1 MPRYNQGMDSTES
14 PSQPRLLRPS
24 PDAREAALR
33 IISHLHTAAWGV
45 VDLRRSI
52 ARALPDDEALAAAC
66 AALLDVLAAA
76 DAEAA
81 HAYNHGIIGEC
92 PQGFWAAPMRNTPPH
107 GTPFRMD
114 GLEDP
119 RPEPA
124 GTPEEPWGDADR
136 LF

>member
-1 MPRYNQGMDSTES
+1 MDSTKS

-24 PDAREAALR
+24 PAARDAALR

-66 AALLDVLAAA
+66 EALLDVLAAA
-76 DAEAA
+76 DAEAS
-81 HAYNHGIIGEC
+81 HAYNHGLIGAC

-107 GTPFRMD
+107 GTAFRMD
-114 GLEDP
+114 GEDGDQAA
-119 RPEPA
+119 RA
-124 GTPEEPWGDADR
+124 GAPDEARDDADT

>member
-1 MPRYNQGMDSTES
+1 MDSTES
-14 PSQPRLLRPS
+14 TSQPRLLRPS
-24 PDAREAALR
+24 PAARDAALR

-52 ARALPDDEALAAAC
+52 ARVLPDAEDLAAAC
-66 AALLDVLAAA
+66 EALLDVLAAA
-76 DAEAA
+76 DAEAS

-92 PQGFWAAPMRNTPPH
+92 PQGFWAAPMRNANPH

-114 GLEDP
+114 GEDAG
-119 RPEPA
+119 RPEQPGA
-124 GTPEEPWGDADR
+124 PDEARNAADT

>member
-1 MPRYNQGMDSTES
+1 MDSTES
-14 PSQPRLLRPS
+14 PPQPRLLRPS
-24 PDAREAALR
+24 PAARDAALR

-52 ARALPDDEALAAAC
+52 ARVLPDDEDLTAAC
-66 AALLDVLAAA
+66 EALLDVLAEA
-76 DAEAA
+76 DAEAS
-81 HAYNHGIIGEC
+81 HAYNHGLIGEC

-114 GLEDP
+114 GEDGG
-119 RPEPA
+119 RPEQPGA
-124 GTPEEPWGDADR
+124 PDKARDGADR

>member
-1 MPRYNQGMDSTES
+1 MDSTES

-24 PDAREAALR
+24 PAARDVALR
-33 IISHLHTAAWGV
+33 IISHLHAAAWGV

-66 AALLDVLAAA
+66 EALLDVLADA
-76 DAEAA
+76 DAEAS

-92 PQGFWAAPMRNTPPH
+92 PQRFWAAPMRNTPPH
-107 GTPFRMD
+107 GTLFRMD
-114 GLEDP
+114 EEDAG
-119 RPEPA
+119 RPEQPDSPDNA
-124 GTPEEPWGDADR
+124 RKGADT

>member
-1 MPRYNQGMDSTES
+1 MDSTES

-24 PDAREAALR
+24 PAARDAALR

-66 AALLDVLAAA
+66 ETLLDVLAEA
-76 DAEAA
+76 DAEAS
-81 HAYNHGIIGEC
+81 HAYNHGVIGEC
-92 PQGFWAAPMRNTPPH
+92 PQGFWAAPMRNSPPH

-114 GLEDP
+114 GEGGD
-119 RPEPA
+119 RPERPGA
-124 GTPEEPWGDADR
+124 PCQARDDADM

>member
-1 MPRYNQGMDSTES
+1 MDSTES
-14 PSQPRLLRPS
+14 TSQPRLRRPS
-24 PDAREAALR
+24 PAALHAALR

-52 ARALPDDEALAAAC
+52 ARALPDNEALAAAC
-66 AALLDVLAAA
+66 EALLDVLAAA
-76 DAEAA
+76 DAEAS

-119 RPEPA
+119 RPEPP
-124 GTPEEPWGDADR
+124 GTPDKARNAADT